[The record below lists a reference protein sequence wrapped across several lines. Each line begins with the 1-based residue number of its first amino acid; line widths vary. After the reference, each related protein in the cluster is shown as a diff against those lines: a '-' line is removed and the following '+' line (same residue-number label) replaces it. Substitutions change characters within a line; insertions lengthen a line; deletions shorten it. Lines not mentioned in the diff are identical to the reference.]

1 MSLLPKRTQYVASH
15 RVTYSPRL
23 TENSLC
29 AGATANVVCS
39 DSSYAGQAVCFIFV
53 FYTVR
58 PASFGTHCLRLTHL
72 FGDRNNR
79 MDLNDEP
86 PTTYVTTMDV
96 SVDSPTRRYVFSV
109 HFPDSEQQQC

>member
-1 MSLLPKRTQYVASH
+1 MWYAAIQAMLGKLYVLSLYFTL
-15 RVTYSPRL
+15 
-23 TENSLC
+23 
-29 AGATANVVCS
+29 
-39 DSSYAGQAVCFIFV
+39 YA
-53 FYTVR
+53 
-58 PASFGTHCLRLTHL
+58 PASFGTHCLRLTTL

-109 HFPDSEQQQC
+109 HFPASEQQQC